1 MPGASAGRSLR
12 SSVRRL
18 LLRRSR
24 ECPSARGLAAGADR
38 WPIWATVGHT
48 AGARV
53 YWLCDVIGE
62 PGADTTPFPNA
73 ATTGWEDDLDHP
85 RGAHELVEA
94 LDSTWRLIEGC
105 LDRWTPE
112 MLAETFHRDYN
123 GQAQVHTRGSILQR
137 LFTHDAYTAASCRR
151 RSASTGCRR
160 STSGVPIE
168 DLYAVSWSVRKMTS
182 GARLAFTWHVVPS
195 GHPAQE
201 RVSTQSAGP
210 GSPVFVRC
218 NLRLRGWE

>member
-1 MPGASAGRSLR
+1 MPTDGRSGRPWATPPGRGCTGSATSSASPARTRRHSRTPPPPAGRTTSTIR
-12 SSVRRL
+12 
-18 LLRRSR
+18 
-24 ECPSARGLAAGADR
+24 AG
-38 WPIWATVGHT
+38 P
-48 AGARV
+48 
-53 YWLCDVIGE
+53 
-62 PGADTTPFPNA
+62 
-73 ATTGWEDDLDHP
+73 
-85 RGAHELVEA
+85 HELLEA